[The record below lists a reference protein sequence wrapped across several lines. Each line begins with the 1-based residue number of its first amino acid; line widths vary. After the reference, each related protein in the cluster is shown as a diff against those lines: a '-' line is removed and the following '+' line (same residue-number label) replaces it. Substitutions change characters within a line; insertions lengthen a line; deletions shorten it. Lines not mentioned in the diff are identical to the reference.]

1 MEYNPDKDWDW
12 GAISCNPNITM
23 EIIEKY
29 PDKNWV
35 WRAISFNRNLTTEII
50 NKYPDKDWDWW
61 RISSNPN
68 ITYYKID
75 KNSPKPI
82 INNIILNKKNQSN
95 LEILKRKEQLL
106 RFRKLIK
113 N

>member
-1 MEYNPDKDWDW
+1 MKTIEKYPDKPWDW
-12 GAISCNPNITM
+12 ELISWNRNITM

-29 PDKNWV
+29 PDK
-35 WRAISFNRNLTTEII
+35 
-50 NKYPDKDWDWW
+50 DWW
-61 RISSNPN
+61 NISSNPN

-82 INNIILNKKNQSN
+82 MNNIILNKKNQSN